1 MLVPFL
7 AQPGEVIYR
16 ISRENME
23 GEPYKGSNVFNSQS
37 LGSREALAIRRS

>member
-23 GEPYKGSNVFNSQS
+23 GE
-37 LGSREALAIRRS
+37 LHRALTYLTANL

>member
-23 GEPYKGSNVFNSQS
+23 GEPY
-37 LGSREALAIRRS
+37 RALTYLTANL

>member
-23 GEPYKGSNVFNSQS
+23 GKPYRTLTYLTAN
-37 LGSREALAIRRS
+37 L